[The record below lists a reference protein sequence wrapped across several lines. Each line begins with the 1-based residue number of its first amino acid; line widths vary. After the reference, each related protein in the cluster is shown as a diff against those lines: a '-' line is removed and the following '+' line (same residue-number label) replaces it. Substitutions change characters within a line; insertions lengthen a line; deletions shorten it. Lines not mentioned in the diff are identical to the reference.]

1 MQRVVMFI
9 TIPARKTD
17 MFAWVVSEL
26 SSSRTEFNAT
36 FNVEEK
42 QWEIE
47 LI

>member
-17 MFAWVVSEL
+17 IFAWVVSEL

-47 LI
+47 LV